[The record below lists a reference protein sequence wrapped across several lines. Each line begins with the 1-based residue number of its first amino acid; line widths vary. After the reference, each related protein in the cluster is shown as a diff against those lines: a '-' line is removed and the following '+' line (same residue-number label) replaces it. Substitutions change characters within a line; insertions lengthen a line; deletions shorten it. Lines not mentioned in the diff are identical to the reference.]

1 VNVRQPSR
9 PILACAGV
17 CALILIVAAIDLV
30 HTNGRLPDAHARA
43 CRPDDA
49 SCLNA
54 ELSER
59 LASDRA
65 ADPLQDEYNTRGWLY
80 SFGILATTA
89 IATAYALR
97 ASPKTRWPRI
107 FTNLGV
113 IGVWSGIA
121 AVGLLAATD
130 GSSVQPP
137 PAPVL
142 LVPVML
148 LLAAAVG
155 TLMAR
160 EERWGEEGSQMDGVR
175 DRVVEIGKFA
185 IHVGTGGQLRRS
197 RLDQL
202 ARWLSLVAAALTAVA
217 CTSALIVGLAQP
229 SCGNGLGP
237 PGWTSFFVAITAV
250 AAIGATAAAV
260 GALVLRHWIIALVAL
275 VACPIAAL
283 SVLVSTCA
291 FY

>member
-1 VNVRQPSR
+1 VNVRTPSR
-9 PILACAGV
+9 PILACIGV
-17 CALILIVAAIDLV
+17 CALILVVATVDLI
-30 HTNGRLPDAHARA
+30 HTNGRLPDTAAPT
-43 CRPDDA
+43 CRSDDA

-80 SFGILATTA
+80 SFGILAAIA
-89 IATAYALR
+89 IATGYALR
-97 ASPKTRWPRI
+97 TRPRPRWPQI

-113 IGVWSGIA
+113 IGVWAGIA
-121 AVGLLAATD
+121 AVALLAATD
-130 GSSVQPP
+130 GDSVQPP

-142 LVPVML
+142 LVPVAL

-160 EERWGEEGSQMDGVR
+160 EERWAEQGQMDGVR
-175 DRVVEIGKFA
+175 DHVVQIGKFA
-185 IHVGTGGQLRRS
+185 IHIGTGGQLRRS

-202 ARWLSLVAAALTAVA
+202 ARWLSLVAGALTAVA
-217 CTSALIVGLAQP
+217 CAAALAVALAQP
-229 SCGNGLGP
+229 SCGNGIGP
-237 PGWTSFFVAITAV
+237 PGWTSVFAAITAI
-250 AAIGATAAAV
+250 AAIGAVASAC
-260 GALVLRHWIIALVAL
+260 GALLLRHWIVALVAL
-275 VACPIAAL
+275 VACPIAVL